1 MGRSESTDRRMEGDE
16 ARIIGELATSLG
28 AGAQYLRSVAAS
40 PPADKGAYL
49 LLLRLDAPL
58 DLRLLHSEIRLCS
71 GYYVYAG
78 NAYGSG
84 GIGARLRRH
93 LRRDKRL
100 HRHIDRLTGIADAI
114 HAFAVPD
121 GHECVIVAQLLAT
134 GRFDVPV
141 PGFGSSDCRH
151 CEAHLLRLRP
161 RAF

>member
-1 MGRSESTDRRMEGDE
+1 MDREE
-16 ARIIGELATSLG
+16 ARIIAELSDCLGPTAVYQRGKTDSL
-28 AGAQYLRSVAAS
+28 
-40 PPADKGAYL
+40 PADKGAYL

-93 LRRDKRL
+93 LWRDKRL